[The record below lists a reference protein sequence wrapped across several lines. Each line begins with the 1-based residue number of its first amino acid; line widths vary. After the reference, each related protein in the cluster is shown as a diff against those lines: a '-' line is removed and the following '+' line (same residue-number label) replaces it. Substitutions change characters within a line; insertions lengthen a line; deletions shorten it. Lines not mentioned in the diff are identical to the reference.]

1 MWAWPRPVHACGLLG
16 AWKVRVPKGWAA
28 PYTGWQRLYESEN
41 VNHVTD
47 NFLLTLYLGHIDT
60 SAKRDPLYDFL
71 FLFRAWL
78 LEN

>member
-1 MWAWPRPVHACGLLG
+1 MRVDCWGLGKCVFQRDGLL
-16 AWKVRVPKGWAA
+16 

>member
-1 MWAWPRPVHACGLLG
+1 MRVDCWGLGKCVFQRDGLLPILAG
-16 AWKVRVPKGWAA
+16 KDC
-28 PYTGWQRLYESEN
+28 ESEN

-60 SAKRDPLYDFL
+60 SAKRDPLHDFL